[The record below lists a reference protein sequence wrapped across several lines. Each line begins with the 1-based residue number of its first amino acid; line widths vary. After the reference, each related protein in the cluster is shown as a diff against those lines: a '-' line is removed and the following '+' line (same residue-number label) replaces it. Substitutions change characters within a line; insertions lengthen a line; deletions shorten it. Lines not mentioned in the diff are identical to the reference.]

1 MNKKK
6 LLIIVACVGML
17 LVIAV
22 AILLN
27 SRDNTPQPVP
37 GDSSSSYGE
46 TKVDIYTLDTLS
58 TDPTETGTVPTISVI
73 TGVGD
78 RPDVGDK
85 DDKGNTSQ
93 GTSQS
98 GNSTP
103 TQGNSSS
110 QGNNTKP
117 DNSGSS
123 STDNSGNSSTGN
135 SNSSSDNGSSSDWR
149 LSWEEFLALS
159 GPEQDAYFD
168 RFDSLKDY
176 KEWLNAAKQEYED
189 DHTTV
194 IATGP
199 ITLPQD

>member
-6 LLIIVACVGML
+6 LLICVAFTGIL

-37 GDSSSSYGE
+37 GDSSSPYGE

-58 TDPTETGTVPTISVI
+58 TDPTETGTVPTIAVI

-85 DDKGNTSQ
+85 DDKGNASQ

-98 GNSTP
+98 GDSTP

-110 QGNNTKP
+110 QGNETKP
-117 DNSGSS
+117 DNSGS
-123 STDNSGNSSTGN
+123 SSTGN

-168 RFDSLKDY
+168 RFDSPKDY

-189 DHTTV
+189 EHTTV